1 MGKRKYVRIITVPA
15 VLLLTAGILVMLLPG
30 RFNLSVFSNKK
41 TSMSESILVEIND
54 LFQISAIEYVY
65 KAVFPF
71 DFYDESTDWYSLLMK
86 RNRKETLTEEEKDNL
101 KLYDLSRSI
110 GIYLE
115 RPNYLFAVITA
126 VLKAGITAGQPLS
139 EGDISISGS
148 SITVRVPRTD
158 ITEFIIEDTSS
169 PSYSYPDINIDPEH
183 WKAIVDFAKP
193 FIKKRVIETGILEE
207 ADKRIEELL
216 SGFLY
221 EAGFD
226 TVDIIRK

>member
-1 MGKRKYVRIITVPA
+1 MGKRKYVRIITVP
-15 VLLLTAGILVMLLPG
+15 VIILFTAGALVLLLPG

-86 RNRKETLTEEEKDNL
+86 RNRKEALTDKEKTNL

-139 EGDISISGS
+139 EKDITISGS
-148 SITVRVPRTD
+148 SITVRIPKTD

-169 PSYSYPDINIDPEH
+169 PSYAYPDINIDPEH
-183 WKAIVDFAKP
+183 WRAIVDFAKP
-193 FIKKRVIETGILEE
+193 FIRKRVIETGILEE

-216 SGFLY
+216 SAFLY

-226 TVDIIRK
+226 TVEIIRI